1 MSARRPN
8 KNART
13 DHLCAGLSDQPQE
26 ANGLIVLLVFICP
39 QPKETRM
46 ALSNLIDLIAEVA
59 AKQTAREG
67 KTKEETPGSVLRRLL
82 KIWTRLWRS
91 LP

>member
-1 MSARRPN
+1 
-8 KNART
+8 
-13 DHLCAGLSDQPQE
+13 
-26 ANGLIVLLVFICP
+26 
-39 QPKETRM
+39 M

-67 KTKEETPGSVLRRLL
+67 KTKEETPGSVLPRLL

>member
-1 MSARRPN
+1 
-8 KNART
+8 
-13 DHLCAGLSDQPQE
+13 
-26 ANGLIVLLVFICP
+26 
-39 QPKETRM
+39 M

-67 KTKEETPGSVLRRLL
+67 KTKEETPASVPLRLR

>member
-1 MSARRPN
+1 
-8 KNART
+8 
-13 DHLCAGLSDQPQE
+13 
-26 ANGLIVLLVFICP
+26 
-39 QPKETRM
+39 M